1 MCKSHYMEA
10 KRHITSEEYI
20 PKWKRNITF
29 EKKCSYPDCM
39 TPCDEVSTPSFTDK
53 HQVETIL
60 QFRVQD
66 EEKVFLCK
74 SHYQYVY
81 CTMRKEAALPCATCS
96 ATPIA
101 GTMFNRHCPN
111 PHVISEH
118 MNFSMG
124 TDVTISASDVI
135 CSTCYKTHLQ
145 IINKSENESHD
156 CDLKALIEQLQSRID
171 VTTNKAMKTI
181 LNVAI
186 YVAGELLLQ
195 RALLLPKVSKAFLN
209 EYGHNNIES
218 DLQTLKIETD
228 DAIIRYT
235 SRWLLNSLTTK
246 FFQRKK
252 KCMQKKK
259 KNQDTLRDSN
269 LRPRE

>member
-1 MCKSHYMEA
+1 
-10 KRHITSEEYI
+10 
-20 PKWKRNITF
+20 
-29 EKKCSYPDCM
+29 
-39 TPCDEVSTPSFTDK
+39 
-53 HQVETIL
+53 
-60 QFRVQD
+60 
-66 EEKVFLCK
+66 
-74 SHYQYVY
+74 
-81 CTMRKEAALPCATCS
+81 
-96 ATPIA
+96 
-101 GTMFNRHCPN
+101 MFNRHCPN
-111 PHVISEH
+111 PHVISKH
-118 MNFSMG
+118 LNFSMG

-171 VTTNKAMKTI
+171 VTTNKAMKAI

-235 SRWLLNSLTTK
+235 SCKMAT
-246 FFQRKK
+246 
-252 KCMQKKK
+252 
-259 KNQDTLRDSN
+259 
-269 LRPRE
+269 